1 MSSIHFSKLSFLHS
15 IYCQFGK
22 KENPSVQTNRRLFL
36 PIPKIFCTSA
46 TLKSTISYFPFP
58 SHLPT
63 LLIGE
68 LPCSRDCLD
77 AKIYTQQNIPIR
89 KTLNFCKYSTANY
102 LFACTVLKINL
113 QYHLCNRVSEDCY
126 RIHFPIYGYLDRLFV
141 HKNHQ
146 RQGIATAICDELER
160 AAIGK
165 QITTHAS
172 ITAKGFFLRRGYR
185 VVKKQ
190 EVMRCGVLLT
200 NFLMEK

>member
-1 MSSIHFSKLSFLHS
+1 MRLREYQPSDCEKLAALFYETVHCINAQDYTEAQLNAWATGKVNLKDWNQSFIEHHTV
-15 IYCQFGK
+15 IAVEDDEIVGFGDMDD
-22 KENPSVQTNRRLFL
+22 S
-36 PIPKIFCTSA
+36 
-46 TLKSTISYFPFP
+46 
-58 SHLPT
+58 
-63 LLIGE
+63 
-68 LPCSRDCLD
+68 
-77 AKIYTQQNIPIR
+77 
-89 KTLNFCKYSTANY
+89 
-102 LFACTVLKINL
+102 
-113 QYHLCNRVSEDCY
+113 
-126 RIHFPIYGYLDRLFV
+126 GYLDRLFV
-141 HKNHQ
+141 HKDYQ